1 MLIQVA
7 ETLPVHLGHDCI
19 GREQSLLEF
28 GIVLAILNRQLCED
42 LKGLAGQVSL

>member
-1 MLIQVA
+1 VAFIQVA

-28 GIVLAILNRQLCED
+28 GIVLAVLDGQLSQD
-42 LKGLAGQVSL
+42 LESFAS